1 MYGMQAKRGTA
12 LNLLQRKWLAVT
24 ALLVFLFD
32 YASKELAIRNL
43 SDGSIDVIGDL
54 LRFNLVF
61 NPGAAFSLASN
72 ATIFLSAFGI
82 SIAVVIFYYGRKV
95 KSTPWAVALGLA
107 LGGIFGN
114 LTDRIFREPGMLR
127 GEVVDWIQLPNW
139 PIFNMADSAVVC
151 AAVLITILSIKN
163 IDFYGPTKNNEML
176 ND

>member
-1 MYGMQAKRGTA
+1 M
-12 LNLLQRKWLAVT
+12 
-24 ALLVFLFD
+24 LVFLFD

-54 LRFNLVF
+54 LRFKLVF

-72 ATIFLSAFGI
+72 ATVFLSAFAI

-114 LTDRIFREPGMLR
+114 LADRIFREPGMLR

-139 PIFNMADSAVVC
+139 PIFNIADSAVVC

-163 IDFYGPTKNNEML
+163 IDFYGPTKDNETL

>member
-1 MYGMQAKRGTA
+1 M
-12 LNLLQRKWLAVT
+12 

-32 YASKELAIRNL
+32 YASKELAIRFL
-43 SDGSIDVIGDL
+43 SDGSIDVIGNL
-54 LRFNLVF
+54 LRFNLVY

-72 ATIFLSAFGI
+72 ATIFLSVFAI
-82 SIAVVIFYYGRKV
+82 SVAVVIFYYGRKV

-114 LTDRIFREPGMLR
+114 LADRIFREPGMLR

-139 PIFNMADSAVVC
+139 PIFNIADSAVVC
-151 AAVLITILSIKN
+151 AAVLVTILSIKN
-163 IDFYGPTKNNEML
+163 IEFYGPTKNNEKL

>member
-1 MYGMQAKRGTA
+1 MYGMQAKRGTS
-12 LNLLQRKWLAVT
+12 LNSYQRKWLAVT
-24 ALLVFLFD
+24 ALLIFLLD
-32 YASKELAIRNL
+32 YASKELAIKFL
-43 SDGSIDVIGDL
+43 SDGSVDVIGDL

-72 ATIFLSAFGI
+72 ATIFLSAFAI
-82 SIAVVIFYYGRKV
+82 AIAVVIFYYGRKV
-95 KSTPWAVALGLA
+95 RSTPWAVALGLA

-114 LTDRIFREPGMLR
+114 LTDRIFREPGPLR

-139 PIFNMADSAVVC
+139 PIFNIADSAVVS

-163 IDFYGPTKNNEML
+163 IEFYGPTQSDEKE